1 MIDIRARIATIVSV
15 ISSFVFVAALHFTR
29 SDLAPASHRLSEY
42 ANGSY
47 GWMMTSAFIALSCG
61 LLAFGFDL
69 WVRPE
74 RNGVDL
80 LCISAVAVA
89 AVGTMLSGAYRT
101 GGSDLAETV
110 HSRASALAVIA
121 LVTLAL
127 GYSILR
133 PNHSRHTDRVGAT
146 LAVIAGVLAVLSPVF
161 HHTRWTGFSQ
171 RLLWIVLLAWLLSTA
186 SMSALGR
193 SVARDGSHHPEQ

>member
-1 MIDIRARIATIVSV
+1 MNHRARTVTIVGV
-15 ISSFVFVAALHFTR
+15 LSSLVLVAALHFTR
-29 SDLAPASHRLSEY
+29 TDLAPASHRLSEY

-47 GWMMTSAFIALSCG
+47 GWMMTSAFISLSCG

-74 RNGVDL
+74 RNAVDR
-80 LCISAVAVA
+80 LCIAAVAVA
-89 AVGTMLSGAYRT
+89 AVGTMLSGAFRT

-110 HSRASALAVIA
+110 HSRASAIAVVA

-133 PNHSRHTDRVGAT
+133 ASRSREPDRVEAT
-146 LAVIAGVLAVLSPVF
+146 LAVIAGVLTLLSPVF
-161 HHTRWTGFSQ
+161 HHTPWTGLSQ
-171 RLLWIVLLAWLLSTA
+171 RLLWIVLLAWLLRATSRPV
-186 SMSALGR
+186 LGR
-193 SVARDGSHHPEQ
+193 SGARNGSHHPKQ